1 MRRPRSLRERLALA
15 AVLVTAVALVAL
27 TFGFNVVLSSQL
39 RSGADDLLRSRA
51 SATAATVD
59 LAADGT
65 VTVRTA
71 PDERMTDAGSWV
83 YSGRTALARAPG
95 DREQQRVA
103 DSLTGVGER
112 TVQSREPEAVRFFA
126 LPLQVAGRQVGTVVS
141 SVGLD
146 PYQRVEDLAM
156 LASVALVAL
165 VLGGAYLL
173 TRTLVGLAL
182 TPVAQMTAQAARWS
196 SSDLERR
203 FGTGRRPLELEALA
217 TTLDG
222 VLDRLSAVLRHEQQ
236 LSAELS
242 HELRTPLSAV
252 VAEIELLDSRPRTP
266 QELADGHGAVLAA
279 ADRMSRVI
287 ESLLTAARAT
297 SDTVPGRC
305 QVLPAVRA
313 AVASVGPP
321 EAPVTVRE
329 HAEHLLAGVDAAL
342 LERALAPVLDNALR
356 YCRTQVSVDI
366 GTGPAGPWVRV
377 QDDGPG
383 VAPELVETVFD
394 PGVRSGQCHGGAGL
408 GLALARRLARAGDG
422 DLHLEPGSGGARFLL
437 TLPAA

>member
-51 SATAATVD
+51 TATAATVD

-182 TPVAQMTAQAARWS
+182 TP
-196 SSDLERR
+196 EI
-203 FGTGRRPLELEALA
+203 GRAH
-217 TTLDG
+217 
-222 VLDRLSAVLRHEQQ
+222 V
-236 LSAELS
+236 
-242 HELRTPLSAV
+242 
-252 VAEIELLDSRPRTP
+252 
-266 QELADGHGAVLAA
+266 
-279 ADRMSRVI
+279 
-287 ESLLTAARAT
+287 
-297 SDTVPGRC
+297 
-305 QVLPAVRA
+305 
-313 AVASVGPP
+313 
-321 EAPVTVRE
+321 
-329 HAEHLLAGVDAAL
+329 
-342 LERALAPVLDNALR
+342 
-356 YCRTQVSVDI
+356 
-366 GTGPAGPWVRV
+366 
-377 QDDGPG
+377 
-383 VAPELVETVFD
+383 
-394 PGVRSGQCHGGAGL
+394 
-408 GLALARRLARAGDG
+408 
-422 DLHLEPGSGGARFLL
+422 
-437 TLPAA
+437 